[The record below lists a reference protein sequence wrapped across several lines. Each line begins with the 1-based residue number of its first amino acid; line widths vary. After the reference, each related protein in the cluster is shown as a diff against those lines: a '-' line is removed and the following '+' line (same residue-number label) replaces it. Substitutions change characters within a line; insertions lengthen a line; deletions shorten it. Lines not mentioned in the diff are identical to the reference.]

1 MKGFTIRPAAAAVLA
16 TLLLVLLPAGGMGI
30 SSNCSRSCGGVEVPY
45 PFGFG
50 VEPGCYLAGFNLT
63 CSHHGKLF
71 LGDGTV
77 PVLDISIPNVTVRIN
92 SSLIY
97 LPPGATLRRT
107 GAYQSVVTNSTWGGV
122 ALGGPYFLSEG
133 GRNKL
138 VAGGCDIQVL
148 LQGQN
153 GNTISTCAAFCPQI
167 EIANDGVGF
176 VVDHAGVGCSGVGC
190 CQAGIILGLASY
202 RFEIRQLNGSR
213 TNSAA
218 AYLGIVSSEVSFDP
232 LADSFT
238 RVLPAVL
245 DWTISNGTCSGNG
258 SSPACRSSQSFCAN
272 STAFGH
278 GGGHLC
284 YCSAGY
290 HGNPYIPNGCQGTY
304 GDASQRGGCIMI
316 KQSLTEVPLLVYE
329 FISNG
334 TLYSH
339 LHVEGPMS
347 LSWNDRL
354 RIMLEVA
361 RALSYLHSATS
372 MPIYH
377 RDIKSSNILID
388 DSLTTKVSDFGASR
402 YIPVDQ
408 IGITTAIQGTIGYLD
423 PMYYYTGRLTDK
435 SDVFSFGVLVIELL
449 TRKKPFLYKS
459 DDDDGL
465 VTHFGS
471 LFTEGKLVDIIDPQV
486 MGEENGD
493 VQEVAALGV
502 ICTKLKGE
510 DRPTMREVEM
520 TLENL
525 RAKSRAIN
533 NNTTPGCRDHT
544 LDQAA
549 TQGVSRQ
556 YTMEEEILLSARFP
570 R

>member
-16 TLLLVLLPAGGMGI
+16 TLLLVLVAAGATGTGI
-30 SSNCSRSCGGVEVPY
+30 SNNCSRSCGGVEVPY

-77 PVLDISIPNVTVRIN
+77 PVLDISIPNGTVRIN

-107 GAYQSVVTNSTWGGV
+107 GAYQAVVTNSTWGGV

-167 EIANDGVGF
+167 EIANDGGGGF

-272 STAFGH
+272 STALGH

-290 HGNPYIPNGCQGTY
+290 DGNPYIPNGCQGF
-304 GDASQRGGCIMI
+304 
-316 KQSLTEVPLLVYE
+316 E
-329 FISNG
+329 
-334 TLYSH
+334 
-339 LHVEGPMS
+339 
-347 LSWNDRL
+347 
-354 RIMLEVA
+354 
-361 RALSYLHSATS
+361 
-372 MPIYH
+372 
-377 RDIKSSNILID
+377 
-388 DSLTTKVSDFGASR
+388 
-402 YIPVDQ
+402 
-408 IGITTAIQGTIGYLD
+408 
-423 PMYYYTGRLTDK
+423 
-435 SDVFSFGVLVIELL
+435 
-449 TRKKPFLYKS
+449 
-459 DDDDGL
+459 
-465 VTHFGS
+465 
-471 LFTEGKLVDIIDPQV
+471 
-486 MGEENGD
+486 
-493 VQEVAALGV
+493 
-502 ICTKLKGE
+502 
-510 DRPTMREVEM
+510 
-520 TLENL
+520 
-525 RAKSRAIN
+525 
-533 NNTTPGCRDHT
+533 
-544 LDQAA
+544 
-549 TQGVSRQ
+549 
-556 YTMEEEILLSARFP
+556 
-570 R
+570 